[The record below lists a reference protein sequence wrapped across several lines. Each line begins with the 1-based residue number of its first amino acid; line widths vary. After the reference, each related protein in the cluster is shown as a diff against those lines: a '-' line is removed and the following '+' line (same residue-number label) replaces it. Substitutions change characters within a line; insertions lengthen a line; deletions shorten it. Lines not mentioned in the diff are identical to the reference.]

1 METITIKVDET
12 EYTAIVPN
20 GDGEIIVNGEP
31 LNINILKKIS
41 GNVYSVSVD
50 NRVYILDLQNNDS
63 DFIQIYSDGFMFD
76 VEITDEKKRIIKQY
90 LKDTG
95 ASDDTGYAMIKAP
108 MPGMLIKVLANVG
121 AQVNKGDKILI
132 IEAMKMENAVASPIS
147 GIVKTV
153 NAVEGKSVEKNQLLI
168 EIESNK

>member
-20 GDGEIIVNGEP
+20 GDGEIILNGEP
-31 LNINILKKIS
+31 LNINI
-41 GNVYSVSVD
+41 SVD

-76 VEITDEKKRIIKQY
+76 VEITDEKKRLIKQY

-121 AQVNKGDKILI
+121 DQVNKGDKILI
-132 IEAMKMENAVASPIS
+132 IENAVASPIS